1 MQSHFPTVQAVD
13 GHQVHQTTCA
23 HLVWVESEGLTL
35 VLRLIVLSGRL
46 GNKKLI
52 TTHTREHSGRWEN
65 PNQPVPQVPP
75 RLSQESHHPGGPRVT
90 STQ

>member
-1 MQSHFPTVQAVD
+1 MD
-13 GHQVHQTTCA
+13 GHQVHQTTSA

-35 VLRLIVLSGRL
+35 VLRLIALSSRL

-65 PNQPVPQVPP
+65 SNHSLPWVPP
-75 RLSQESHHPGGPRVT
+75 GLSQEIHHPGGPRVT
-90 STQ
+90 PTQ